1 MKRDKRRI
9 TSLTHQ
15 LVVSSR
21 NSPPSEAELQHSA
34 RDLTQCDERL
44 QDPDAQFW
52 QKTAYWIWSTPA
64 SNGRWASG
72 EGWEERLSTWR
83 RKLAVSSLQQVA
95 ATSGWKPWKA
105 LGHCSVFT
113 RSVSLWGWSSAS
125 LYPLHLSSSL
135 ISAGSFTGSPRWPL
149 SPNSP

>member
-52 QKTAYWIWSTPA
+52 EKTAY
-64 SNGRWASG
+64 
-72 EGWEERLSTWR
+72 
-83 RKLAVSSLQQVA
+83 
-95 ATSGWKPWKA
+95 
-105 LGHCSVFT
+105 
-113 RSVSLWGWSSAS
+113 
-125 LYPLHLSSSL
+125 
-135 ISAGSFTGSPRWPL
+135 
-149 SPNSP
+149 